1 MKTTATHTQ
10 SFLVDV
16 PTGDAK
22 RFKAW
27 MAEMGWSISLVRDD
41 EDAMNDVQRRS
52 EKPYTIE
59 ELVAGVEESERQY
72 AAGEYYT
79 QEETHELMEQ
89 FVRQQAQTA

>member
-27 MAEMGWSISLVRDD
+27 MAEMGWKASLVWD
-41 EDAMNDVQRRS
+41 EDSMNDVQTRS

-89 FVRQQAQTA
+89 FVRQQAQTV